1 MDRPGHAARCGR
13 PIRHHSP
20 VPNRVVIWDF
30 DGTLAYRSGL
40 WSDCLVEIL
49 DEEVPGHGHGRE
61 TFRPAMQR
69 GFRWHQWES
78 EHPRIEDP
86 DDWWKPVTAIAA
98 GAYRNAGFAPA
109 DAERLAARL
118 REIYLR
124 RTTWARFEDSIAAL
138 ELLRARGWCNVVLS
152 NHVPELPEIVA
163 HLGFEPVL
171 DAVFN
176 SAATGFEKPHP
187 RAYLG
192 ALEALGFP
200 HRVWMVGDQP
210 RADVEGAEAAGIP
223 AILVR
228 TDAQSTRRAG
238 TALEAAQ
245 RILAEES

>member
-1 MDRPGHAARCGR
+1 
-13 PIRHHSP
+13 
-20 VPNRVVIWDF
+20 VIWDF

-61 TFRPAMQR
+61 TFRPSMQR
-69 GFRWHQWES
+69 GFRWHEWES
-78 EHPRIEDP
+78 EHPRIENP
-86 DDWWKPVTAIAA
+86 DDWWKPITAIAA
-98 GAYRNAGFAPA
+98 AAYREAGYPPPDA
-109 DAERLAARL
+109 DRLAARL

-124 RTTWARFEDSIAAL
+124 RTKWAAFDDALPAL
-138 ELLRARGWCNVVLS
+138 ELLRAGGWRNAVLS

-176 SAATGFEKPHP
+176 SAVTGFEKPHP

-192 ALEALGFP
+192 ALEALGEP
-200 HRVWMVGDQP
+200 RPVWMVGDQP
-210 RADVEGAEAAGIP
+210 RADVEGAEAVGIP

-228 TDAQSTRRAG
+228 TDAPSPRRAA

-245 RILAEES
+245 WIVREIDSGR